1 MRFTSFLIESRKN
14 EILTEKHDLVLQK
27 VLDAVD
33 NGHVEYSDTKIAFD
47 IGQMTDSP
55 KLRGLKL
62 VIRPGAEDSVKLG
75 QAKDES
81 FAIVITTKGDMPG
94 RQDIDTFLATKPVY
108 AGFKRAFKTYVSKYH
123 DHDKEYD
130 PSNTDKRVQS
140 NSREG
145 FEGAYNDLMTAASK
159 HHKKYTDA
167 IAEIDK
173 EMGMI
178 ANVGRKKA
186 LELAKDNL
194 RDEYIGKNAKEFISK
209 IYGLPEADFNNH
221 LDKQWKE
228 KLEARLTSFYN
239 GNYGN
244 SGSVQK

>member
-33 NGHVEYSDTKIAFD
+33 NGHVEYSDTKISFD
-47 IGQMTDSP
+47 IGQMTNSP
-55 KLRGLKL
+55 KLQGLKL
-62 VIRPGAEDSVKLG
+62 VIRPGGEDSVKLG

-81 FAIVITTKGDMPG
+81 YAIVITTKGDMPG

-108 AGFKRAFKTYVSKYH
+108 AGFKKAFKTYVSKYH
-123 DHDKEYD
+123 DHEKEYE
-130 PSNTDKRVQS
+130 PSATDLQVKS

-145 FEGAYNDLMTAASK
+145 FEESYNDLMTAASK
-159 HHKKYTDA
+159 HFKKYTDSV
-167 IAEIDK
+167 AEIDK
-173 EMGMI
+173 EMSQI

-186 LELAKDNL
+186 LELAKENL

-209 IYGLPEADFNNH
+209 IYALPEAEFNQH
-221 LDKQWKE
+221 LDKAWKE
-228 KLEARLTSFYN
+228 KLESRLTSFYN
-239 GNYGN
+239 GQVGR
-244 SGSVQK
+244 